1 MKLSCDN
8 CGAALNRRPSHV
20 HDSNFCNN
28 DCRMQFWR
36 ETIQPKMSASG
47 RRVLAELH
55 AEGRD
60 PRHGEAQ
67 QKSRSGKVSKSNREN
82 PRRARRGE

>member
-8 CGAALNRRPSHV
+8 CGAVLIRRPSHV
-20 HDSNFCNN
+20 HKKNFCNN

-36 ETIQPKMSASG
+36 EAIQPRMSAAG
-47 RRVLAELH
+47 RRVLAEMH
-55 AEGRD
+55 HEGRD

-67 QKSRSGKVSKSNREN
+67 QRSRSAAATRSNREK
-82 PRRARRGE
+82 PRRRKA